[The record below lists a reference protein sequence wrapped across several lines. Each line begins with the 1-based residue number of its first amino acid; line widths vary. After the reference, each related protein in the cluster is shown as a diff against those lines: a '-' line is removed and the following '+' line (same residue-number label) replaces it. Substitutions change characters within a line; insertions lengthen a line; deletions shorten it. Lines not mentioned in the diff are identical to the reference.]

1 MNPME
6 AFFYGIA
13 GGAFHPT
20 FNRISANESRQYHV
34 PTPIPWFTPPPPK
47 VHHWRGGFSDTIDR
61 GIFIG
66 MVVGSV
72 AIWCGLALIWFRIKG
87 SEPDIQRVLP
97 LKNEEDGIGTASL
110 SQEMQQL
117 IREPVIA
124 PSSGLRR
131 SMEEAFA
138 ICSDDEDEE
147 DREHDSYW

>member
-20 FNRISANESRQYHV
+20 FNRISANESRQYPV

-47 VHHWRGGFSDTIDR
+47 VHHWRGGFSDSIDQ

-72 AIWCGLALIWFRIKG
+72 AIWCGLALIWFRIKD

-97 LKNEEDGIGTASL
+97 LKDEEDGIGTAPS

-117 IREPVIA
+117 IREPIVA
-124 PSSGLRR
+124 SSSGLRR